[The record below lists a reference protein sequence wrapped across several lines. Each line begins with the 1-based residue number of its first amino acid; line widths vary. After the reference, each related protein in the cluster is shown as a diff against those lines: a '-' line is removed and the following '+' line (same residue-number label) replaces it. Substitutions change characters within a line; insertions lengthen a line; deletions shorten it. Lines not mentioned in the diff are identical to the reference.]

1 MEYIMIILAGCL
13 ITAGIYLMLSK
24 SLLRVIL
31 GTGLFAHGA
40 NLLLLTSGGFKN
52 NTAALLNEVSN
63 DYVDPLPQALILTAI
78 VIGFAVTGFLL
89 IIAIK
94 NYQISTSDD
103 LTILEKED
111 KS

>member
-1 MEYIMIILAGCL
+1 MEYIMIILSGCL
-13 ITAGIYLMLSK
+13 ITFGVYLMLSK

-40 NLLLLTSGGFKN
+40 NLLLLTAGSFKN
-52 NTAALLNEVSN
+52 NTAALLNETSTN
-63 DYVDPLPQALILTAI
+63 YVDPLPQALILTAI

-94 NYQISTSDD
+94 NYQLTASDD
-103 LTILEKED
+103 ITRLEKED
-111 KS
+111 E